1 MRVWRV
7 CVTIM
12 VARLMLEVLA
22 GQRDLLAAEPQR
34 MQMRRALLSSHV
46 SLYAALGDDSQEFVA
61 SYAP

>member
-1 MRVWRV
+1 
-7 CVTIM
+7 
-12 VARLMLEVLA
+12 MLEVLA